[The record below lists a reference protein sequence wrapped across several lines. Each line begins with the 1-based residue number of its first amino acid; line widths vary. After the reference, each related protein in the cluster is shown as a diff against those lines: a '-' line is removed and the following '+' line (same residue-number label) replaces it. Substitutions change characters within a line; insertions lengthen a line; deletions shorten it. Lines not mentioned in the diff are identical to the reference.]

1 MNTSRFL
8 TIPAEEYHA
17 ASRCGRYMSSHN
29 LADFRESPELYR
41 RKTGGEIAEAV
52 KASRWRLDAP
62 HTASS
67 WRGGVPPSTSSSSSP
82 TVDFYRANVK
92 GGFQLAD
99 GFPGTTHLI
108 LMEAPQAV
116 AERVK
121 TFLANASSNV

>member
-1 MNTSRFL
+1 M
-8 TIPAEEYHA
+8 AK
-17 ASRCGRYMSSHN
+17 
-29 LADFRESPELYR
+29 SPR
-41 RKTGGEIAEAV
+41 A
-52 KASRWRLDAP
+52 KARRWRSDAP

-67 WRGGVPPSTSSSSSP
+67 WKAEPPLYSTT

-121 TFLANASSNV
+121 AFLANASSKA